1 MTITSFRL
9 KNRLFQR
16 RRRRVV
22 KATLFRPIWWFLCW
36 SGWQGSN
43 LRPHAPKARALPA
56 ALHPDFGQSNMAMVF
71 TSPVFRFLMM
81 ARMAV
86 QETTSH
92 LVGSSPSMV
101 NHLFCATVG
110 FFPCFIPIPPKRNR
124 NLKSWWR
131 WRGSNSRHPACKAGA
146 LPTELHPQIN
156 WT

>member
-1 MTITSFRL
+1 MKICFIETSFFCSAPRTAGL
-9 KNRLFQR
+9 PWGRPCPRSSLRSLLR
-16 RRRRVV
+16 REHSGMRRYIRTHPH
-22 KATLFRPIWWFLCW
+22 ASYW
-36 SGWQGSN
+36 SEMGGSN
-43 LRPHAPKARALPA
+43 SRPHAPKARALPA

-131 WRGSNSRHPACKAGA
+131 
-146 LPTELHPQIN
+146 
-156 WT
+156 